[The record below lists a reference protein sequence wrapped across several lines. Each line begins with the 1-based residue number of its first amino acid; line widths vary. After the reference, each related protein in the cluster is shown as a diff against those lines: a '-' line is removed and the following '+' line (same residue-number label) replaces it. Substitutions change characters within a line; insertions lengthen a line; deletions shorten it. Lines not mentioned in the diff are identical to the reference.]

1 MMNKIDNLT
10 FNNKWE
16 FNEEVA
22 SCFGDMITR
31 SVPQYHIIQD
41 LIIDLIDSYISN
53 NNIEALSVV
62 DLGCSNGLMIKKL
75 CDNLKNKLNKLSIVG
90 IDNSEPMI
98 KEAKEFLKTEIDL
111 DLVKLLNADIMNSSF
126 CGKFNIITS
135 VLTLQ
140 FVPTTQ
146 RPKIVKQAY
155 KSLKDNG
162 IFIMVEKVIAEDKD
176 IDKILVDNYYKLKY
190 SNGYTKEQVES
201 KRQSLDGVMTPM
213 TSSFNKELLKQAG
226 FTKID
231 SFWRYLNFEGY
242 IAIK

>member
-41 LIIDLIDSYISN
+41 LIIDLINSYISN

-111 DLVKLLNADIMNSSF
+111 DLVKLLNANIMNSSF
-126 CGKFNIITS
+126 CDKFNIITS

-140 FVPTTQ
+140 FVPTIQ

>member
-41 LIIDLIDSYISN
+41 LIIDLINSYISN

-111 DLVKLLNADIMNSSF
+111 DLVTFLNNLL
-126 CGKFNIITS
+126 
-135 VLTLQ
+135 
-140 FVPTTQ
+140 
-146 RPKIVKQAY
+146 
-155 KSLKDNG
+155 
-162 IFIMVEKVIAEDKD
+162 
-176 IDKILVDNYYKLKY
+176 
-190 SNGYTKEQVES
+190 
-201 KRQSLDGVMTPM
+201 
-213 TSSFNKELLKQAG
+213 
-226 FTKID
+226 
-231 SFWRYLNFEGY
+231 
-242 IAIK
+242 